1 MAEIFWIAIIVV
13 CVAVEIHTNSFVAL
27 FIGLSALVAFV
38 VALVGLSFVVQ
49 ALAWLALS
57 VGTLIVVRPL
67 ALANLRSPARHRLSG
82 PATVP
87 MTNQRGVVELT
98 VGDEHHPGR
107 VRIQGESW
115 RAVTDWPVELP
126 NGTAVVVRQAYGTTL
141 WVDPA

>member
-38 VALVGLSFVVQ
+38 LALFGLSYVIEALV
-49 ALAWLALS
+49 WLALS

-67 ALANLRSPARHRLSG
+67 AIANLRRATQPRLNGPAR
-82 PATVP
+82 VP

-115 RAVTDWPVELP
+115 RAVTDWPIELP

-141 WVDPA
+141 WVEPA